1 MSLRPYGYFLSA
13 SAFLEDPGDS
23 IQKIETQKKK
33 KKAGRRVLGEDMGI
47 KYNQK
52 RISTHNI

>member
-33 KKAGRRVLGEDMGI
+33 KRQEDVYWEKI
-47 KYNQK
+47 WAL
-52 RISTHNI
+52 NITKKG